1 MRHVIL
7 VNSSS
12 GTFEVEINE
21 CRLRNGDLAFP
32 HVAYPPASRP
42 DWFSAPPRSL
52 LRESLDLFGR
62 NPFGRNLGEIRSIEG
77 TAAEVLK
84 FYEACA
90 ERGGLVRMEGP
101 AVGRAVPGFEAEDAK
116 FRFSIDL
123 YQHKDLTFWT
133 TQLLEKTSL
142 QNRIPK
148 LKLVDR
154 NDERAIL
161 QDTVTGEEYV
171 APASAL
177 AEVQP
182 REASRI
188 EHIVWSW
195 LPKWVQFGFKDGSQG
210 ELFRS
215 PAENGVET
223 WNANI
228 SSQETWN
235 AGISSLF
242 PCDSPKGLFKSCLN
256 SLDTCGFD
264 ASGV

>member
-1 MRHVIL
+1 LKHVIL

-12 GTFEVEINE
+12 GTFEVEIDE

-32 HVAYPPASRP
+32 NVAYLPASRP

-52 LRESLDLFGR
+52 RRESLDLFGR

-101 AVGRAVPGFEAEDAK
+101 ALGRAVPGFEAEDAK

-182 REASRI
+182 REAPRI
-188 EHIVWSW
+188 EQYRLVFT
-195 LPKWVQFGFKDGSQG
+195 PEMGSIWFQ
-210 ELFRS
+210 RR
-215 PAENGVET
+215 
-223 WNANI
+223 
-228 SSQETWN
+228 
-235 AGISSLF
+235 
-242 PCDSPKGLFKSCLN
+242 
-256 SLDTCGFD
+256 
-264 ASGV
+264 